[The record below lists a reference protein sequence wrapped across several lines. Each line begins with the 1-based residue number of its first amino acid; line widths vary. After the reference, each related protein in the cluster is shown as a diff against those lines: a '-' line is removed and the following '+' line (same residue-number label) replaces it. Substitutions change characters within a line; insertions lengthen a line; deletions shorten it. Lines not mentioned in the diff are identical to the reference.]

1 MKKLITLPIATLL
14 VALVFSAAFGQ
25 QGEERRPSKEKWE
38 HINIQATIEAIDLET
53 RELILRGPKG
63 NLVTVVADERVQRLN
78 EFKVGDII
86 SADYWIYIMAEFRD
100 PTPEEM
106 AEPLVILAEAGKAPK
121 ELPPAAAVGAVVK
134 AVVTI
139 EIINRPD
146 MEVTVRGPRGN
157 YVSFPATDQ
166 ALLEQLNV
174 GEIAIM
180 TYAEALALSLEKVDF
195 K

>member
-1 MKKLITLPIATLL
+1 MKKLITLPIATLF

-38 HINIQATIEAIDLET
+38 HINIQATIEAID
-53 RELILRGPKG
+53 
-63 NLVTVVADERVQRLN
+63 LVTVVADERVQRLN

-174 GEIAIM
+174 GEVAIM